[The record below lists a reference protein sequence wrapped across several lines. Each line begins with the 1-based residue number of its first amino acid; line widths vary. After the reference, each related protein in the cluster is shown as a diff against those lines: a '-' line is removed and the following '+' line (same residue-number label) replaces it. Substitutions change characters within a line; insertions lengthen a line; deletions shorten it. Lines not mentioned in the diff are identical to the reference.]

1 MEGSSVAKGK
11 GVGQGCPSPPQDQ
24 GGETK
29 GGADPA
35 AGLPRDCM
43 YAKPRVP
50 VSQHFRGK

>member
-50 VSQHFRGK
+50 VSQRFRGK